1 MNKLS
6 LSFLL
11 LALAGPAAAQTARFD
26 ADGDGRITR
35 REFIDGRDLRFTRLD
50 NNGDGVIRADD
61 FRRFETSERV
71 RQRLAQLLSD
81 GDLNDDGAVS
91 RAEFSLTGTPLFDRA
106 DANAD
111 GYVDRTEVAAL
122 RAALEPPRP

>member
-1 MNKLS
+1 MKKLTFS
-6 LSFLL
+6 LL
-11 LALAGPAAAQTARFD
+11 LLVLAGAAAAQTARFD

-35 REFIDGRDLRFTRLD
+35 REYIDARNLRFTRLD
-50 NNGDGVIRADD
+50 ANADGFIRADD
-61 FRRFETSERV
+61 FRRLEVSERV

-111 GYVDRTEVAAL
+111 GYVDRSEVATL
-122 RAALEPPRP
+122 RAALTAPRP

>member
-1 MNKLS
+1 MMKFS
-6 LSFLL
+6 LAFAL
-11 LALAGPAAAQTARFD
+11 LALAGAGAAQTAGFD
-26 ADGDGRITR
+26 ADHDGRITR
-35 REFIDGRDLRFTRLD
+35 REFIDARDLRFTRLD

-61 FRRFETSERV
+61 FRRLETSDRV

-111 GYVDRTEVAAL
+111 GYVDRSEVAVL
-122 RAALEPPRP
+122 RAALAAPRP